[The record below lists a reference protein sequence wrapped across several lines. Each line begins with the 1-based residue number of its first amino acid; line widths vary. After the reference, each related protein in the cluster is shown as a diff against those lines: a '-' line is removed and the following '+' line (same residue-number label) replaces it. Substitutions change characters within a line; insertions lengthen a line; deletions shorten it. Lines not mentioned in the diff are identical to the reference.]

1 MSLINKSKFGY
12 ACRKTYKKVLEATP
26 KKSGTPCRMAL
37 SLLILPTATAS
48 NACSNVGGAFISTF
62 ITSGVVLVG

>member
-1 MSLINKSKFGY
+1 MQKNIKKDFGG
-12 ACRKTYKKVLEATP
+12 CTEE
-26 KKSGTPCRMAL
+26 SGTPCRMAL

-62 ITSGVVLVG
+62 ITSGVVLVGG